1 MKIFLFDNVRNS
13 VNVNVPEIL
22 LVKEFADLWEIKR
35 NITNEDK
42 TGEKRTKAFREL
54 TYIWLALDWQSP
66 YSEYLELDRH
76 NESLKDARLT
86 SDEFNDPLL
95 RAACRKYRNIQEE
108 NWSMKCLK
116 AAQNM
121 ASKFIDY
128 FNNIDPEERDVL
140 TGKPIFKVK
149 DIMGEISKLSEIND
163 SLKTLA
169 YQVRKEKEEESSIRG
184 GEEDG
189 YMPDGDY

>member
-1 MKIFLFDNVRNS
+1 
-13 VNVNVPEIL
+13 
-22 LVKEFADLWEIKR
+22 
-35 NITNEDK
+35 
-42 TGEKRTKAFREL
+42 
-54 TYIWLALDWQSP
+54 
-66 YSEYLELDRH
+66 
-76 NESLKDARLT
+76 
-86 SDEFNDPLL
+86 
-95 RAACRKYRNIQEE
+95 
-108 NWSMKCLK
+108 MKCLK